1 MAEIL
6 TRREIKKLPVV
17 PYSRIRK
24 ELQTGDLLFASGN
37 YLISRLI
44 RKFTKSPWSHVGII
58 FPVSSPGGALLLES
72 VEDRG
77 VSFLPLGR
85 YLFNYHRGRP
95 YNGPLVIA
103 RVKGLKKKNAD
114 KLGQFGIDELAR
126 HYDHSEIA
134 RIVARIIAGRGRK
147 TRDNEYICSELV
159 YEAFLQAGIEFSY
172 DKRGFISPQNLWE
185 DSRVKM
191 IGRVL

>member
-1 MAEIL
+1 MAEAV
-6 TRREIKKLPVV
+6 TRRQIGKLPIV
-17 PYSRIRK
+17 PYAKIRK
-24 ELQTGDLLFASGN
+24 ALQTGDLLFASGN
-37 YLISRLI
+37 YVISKLI

-58 FPVSSPGGALLLES
+58 FPVKSPGGALLMES

-77 VSFLPLGR
+77 VSFLPIGR
-85 YLFNYHRGRP
+85 YLNDYHRGRP

-134 RIVARIIAGRGRK
+134 RIVARIVAGRGRK

-159 YEAFLQAGIEFSY
+159 YECFLRAGIEFPY
-172 DKRGFISPQNLWE
+172 DKRGFISPDNIWRDE
-185 DSRVKM
+185 RVEL
-191 IGRVL
+191 IARVL

>member
-6 TRREIKKLPVV
+6 TRRQIGKLPVV
-17 PYSRIRK
+17 PYARIRK

-37 YLISRLI
+37 YLISKLI
-44 RKFTKSPWSHVGII
+44 REFTKSPWSHVGII
-58 FPVSSPGGALLLES
+58 FPVKSPGGALLLES

-103 RVKGLKKKNAD
+103 RVRGLRKKNAD
-114 KLGQFGIDELAR
+114 KLGRFGIDKLAR

-134 RIVARIIAGRGRK
+134 RIVARIVAGRGRK

-159 YEAFLQAGIEFSY
+159 YECFLRAGIEFKY
-172 DKRGFISPQNLWE
+172 DKRGFISPQNIWE
-185 DSRVKM
+185 DERVEM
-191 IGRVL
+191 GWRVL

>member
-6 TRREIKKLPVV
+6 TRRQIRKLPVT
-17 PYSRIRK
+17 PYNKIRNQL
-24 ELQTGDLLFASGN
+24 ETGDLLFASGN
-37 YLISRLI
+37 YVISKLI
-44 RKFTKSPWSHVGII
+44 REFTKSPWSHVGII
-58 FPVSSPGGALLLES
+58 FPVKSPGGALLLES

-103 RVKGLKKKNAD
+103 RVRNLKKKHVDELA
-114 KLGQFGIDELAR
+114 KFGIDKLAR

-172 DKRGFISPQNLWE
+172 DKRGFISPDNLWR
-185 DSRVKM
+185 DPRVEL
-191 IGRVL
+191 IARVL

>member
-1 MAEIL
+1 MAEAV
-6 TRREIKKLPVV
+6 TRREIGKLPIT
-17 PYSRIRK
+17 PYGKIRGK
-24 ELQTGDLLFASGN
+24 LETGDLLFASGN
-37 YLISRLI
+37 YVISKLI

-58 FPVSSPGGALLLES
+58 FPVRSPGGALLLES

-77 VSFLPLGR
+77 VSFLPIGR
-85 YLFNYHRGRP
+85 YLNDYHRGRP

-103 RVKGLKKKNAD
+103 RVRGLKKKNAD

-126 HYDHSEIA
+126 KYDHSEIA

-159 YEAFLQAGIEFSY
+159 YECFLRAGIEFPY
-172 DKRGFISPQNLWE
+172 DKRGFISPDNLWE
-185 DSRVKM
+185 DSRVEL
-191 IGRVL
+191 IARVL